1 MNITLNNTEIEEALV
16 EHIATKG
23 LSVTGKHIEVHL
35 TAGRGPNGHSAT
47 IEILDAKASPVT
59 AEDVTQDDA
68 EPADSRVAFD

>member
-47 IEILDAKASPVT
+47 IEILDAKDPSTDT
-59 AEDVTQDDA
+59 ADITQDDA